1 VTTSGVIT
9 EYSLPSAGSYP
20 IGITTGPDGN
30 LWFAEYGPNSPT
42 QNGTDNKIGVMRTD
56 GTILHEY
63 RTPTPASGPVDITT
77 GPDGNLWFGEYSA
90 DKVGR
95 VTTAGA
101 FTEFAVPTPFGGPY
115 GFVTGP
121 DSNIWF
127 TESLGKIAKIL
138 PS

>member
-1 VTTSGVIT
+1 
-9 EYSLPSAGSYP
+9 
-20 IGITTGPDGN
+20 
-30 LWFAEYGPNSPT
+30 
-42 QNGTDNKIGVMRTD
+42 
-56 GTILHEY
+56 
-63 RTPTPASGPVDITT
+63 VDITT